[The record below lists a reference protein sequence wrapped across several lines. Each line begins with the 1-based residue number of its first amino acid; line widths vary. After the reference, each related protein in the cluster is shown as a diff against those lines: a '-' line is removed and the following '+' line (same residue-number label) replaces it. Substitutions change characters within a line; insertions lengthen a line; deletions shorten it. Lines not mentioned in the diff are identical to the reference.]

1 MAMLCSMM
9 HTIQN
14 SIFLLLATNFLHP
27 TIAYKYSV
35 YNTQYSGDAWRNGGE
50 AEPEMGSGYH
60 LDVKTW
66 RNGGEAEPELGS
78 GYHLDVKTWRNVAS
92 LKHGAKCEASS
103 EYNHNYKCQL
113 VGESWDQNSG

>member
-60 LDVKTW
+60 
-66 RNGGEAEPELGS
+66 P
-78 GYHLDVKTWRNVAS
+78 DVKTWRNVAS